1 MAIGDERN
9 DITMFD
15 FAGTAVCMS
24 NGSEEAKKHADYV
37 TTSNDEDG
45 ISNAFEKFL

>member
-1 MAIGDERN
+1 MILPCLTLLEQL
-9 DITMFD
+9 
-15 FAGTAVCMS
+15 FAC